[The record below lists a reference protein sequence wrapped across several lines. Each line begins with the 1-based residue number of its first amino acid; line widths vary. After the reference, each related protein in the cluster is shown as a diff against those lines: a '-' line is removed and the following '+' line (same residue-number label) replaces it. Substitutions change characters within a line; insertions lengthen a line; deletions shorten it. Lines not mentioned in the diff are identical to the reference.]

1 MISVKKDYSDIPASL
16 QIGELETLSPS
27 ARTTSIRRHEILEAG
42 KYPDSCESRKY
53 DSRYKSD
60 DIKNKLREIY
70 HGKCAYCETSVEQF
84 DVEHFRPKRGGYYW
98 LAYSWD
104 NLLLSCPICNVAKG
118 NSFPTSNAP
127 VVYDK
132 NRDVMG
138 LFHHLSSVYDLLEKP
153 LLVNPEVA
161 ETDIILS
168 QVFNKQGHVF
178 SENTRMAKTIE
189 ICKLDRKSLRE
200 RRKEIWDDLQREI
213 QTIALL
219 YENDEL
225 RFKEHLSRVLSS
237 FKDKAEDP
245 RKHYLAYRRFILQS
259 NWIKELCQ
267 EVMCCNS

>member
-1 MISVKKDYSDIPASL
+1 MISVKKDFSDIPTSL
-16 QIGELETLSPS
+16 QIGNFETLAPS
-27 ARTTSIRRHEILEAG
+27 ARKTFIRRQEILEAG
-42 KYPDSCESRKY
+42 KYPDSCISRNY

-60 DIKNKLREIY
+60 DIKNKLKEIY

-118 NSFPTSNAP
+118 NSFPTSETP

-132 NRDVMG
+132 NRDVMS

-161 ETDIILS
+161 EVDIILS
-168 QVFNKQGHVF
+168 QMFDRQGRVF
-178 SENTRMAKTIE
+178 SDNTRMAKTIE
-189 ICKLDRKSLRE
+189 ICKLDRESLRE
-200 RRKEIWDDLQREI
+200 RRKVIWDDLKKDI
-213 QTIALL
+213 QMIALL
-219 YENDEL
+219 YKNDGR
-225 RFKEHLSRVLSS
+225 RFKEHLSQVLSS
-237 FKDKAEDP
+237 FKIKTEDP
-245 RKHYLAYRRFILQS
+245 RKDYLAYRHFILQS

-267 EVMCCNS
+267 EVMCCDS